1 MVPHVEF
8 FFVRFLEELKIPKR
22 NLEINRPLSN
32 FKKVGDL
39 FIFSGLHTVSELKN
53 IGH

>member
-1 MVPHVEF
+1 MI
-8 FFVRFLEELKIPKR
+8 FLSSDFLR
-22 NLEINRPLSN
+22 RPQKLRKSPTW
-32 FKKVGDL
+32 FDVTKYVISKKVGDL